1 MSMTSV
7 SDHFT
12 FTFQSTD
19 TKTTTTFLLNNPLS
33 GNLTGKKEKTGQGSG
48 KPLLNQIQDQTDVVF
63 NSNL

>member
-12 FTFQSTD
+12 FTFQSID
-19 TKTTTTFLLNNPLS
+19 TKTTTTILLNNPLS
-33 GNLTGKKEKTGQGSG
+33 GNLTGKKEKTGQGPG